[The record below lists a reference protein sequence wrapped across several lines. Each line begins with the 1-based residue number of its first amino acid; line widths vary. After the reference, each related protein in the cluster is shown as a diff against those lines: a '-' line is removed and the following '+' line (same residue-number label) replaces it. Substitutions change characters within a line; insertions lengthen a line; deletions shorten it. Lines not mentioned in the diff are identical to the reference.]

1 MAEEFVELGFEG
13 LDRFANR
20 YWDRTYDH
28 LPNIPRP
35 RRNRYRQQQRQLPS
49 GQAPQ
54 HPDKGY
60 ESSSPISDDVYGY
73 KSDPEMYGPDRQDG
87 YARDQRYREAEQT
100 DYMHTAP
107 GPGFRVPRRQ
117 AEYDS
122 GRNTQLEPYGQAEEQ
137 GYNYGRPAPSRR
149 RSSWSPPRSRVRGG
163 SESRQVRSRSRSQS
177 RPQSQLAH
185 DDAKNRLI
193 ATIGGALVGGL
204 AGNQV
209 SKHNG
214 NKYDTAATLAGAI
227 IGGVGAREAADHWDK
242 TRQKKKQPKGEGWE
256 GEYGNGHGRRNE
268 RWQEGGRWDDEDR
281 RY

>member
-20 YWDRTYDH
+20 YWDRTYNH

-35 RRNRYRQQQRQLPS
+35 RRNKYRQQQRQLPS
-49 GQAPQ
+49 GQPPQ

-60 ESSSPISDDVYGY
+60 EPSSPISDDVYGY
-73 KSDPEMYGPDRQDG
+73 KSDRKMYRPNEQDG
-87 YARDQRYREAEQT
+87 YARDQRYREAEKM

-107 GPGFRVPRRQ
+107 GPGFRAPRRQ
-117 AEYDS
+117 PEYDNEQ
-122 GRNTQLEPYGQAEEQ
+122 NTQLESYGQADEQ
-137 GYNYGRPAPSRR
+137 GYYYGRPAPLRR
-149 RSSWSPPRSRVRGG
+149 RSSWSPPRSRARGG
-163 SESRQVRSRSRSQS
+163 SKSRQVRSRSRSQS
-177 RPQSQLAH
+177 RSQLAH
-185 DDAKNRLI
+185 SDAKNQLI

-209 SKHNG
+209 GKG
-214 NKYDTAATLAGAI
+214 KKYDTAATLAGAI
-227 IGGVGAREAADHWDK
+227 IGGVSAREAADHWDK
-242 TRQKKKQPKGEGWE
+242 TRQKKKQAKGEGWE

-281 RY
+281 R